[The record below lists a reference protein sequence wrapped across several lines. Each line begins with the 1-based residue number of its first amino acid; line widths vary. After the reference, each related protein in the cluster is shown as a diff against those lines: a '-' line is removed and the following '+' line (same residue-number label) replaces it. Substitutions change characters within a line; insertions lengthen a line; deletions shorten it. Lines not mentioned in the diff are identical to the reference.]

1 MPKFLLPFILF
12 LGLLSCKQ
20 TTSDSQEIKPKTELN
35 QLADLYNCGR
45 YPEVIELGNKILAKD
60 SLNTEVMFAVG
71 DAYLAI
77 DSLDQSFELMMTIID
92 INMEDYYAWGIVGNI
107 FFRRG
112 QYEEAKEF
120 YEVVIKLNP
129 TYARPYIN
137 IGMAC
142 EAQGKKEEAVGYY
155 LAASYLFNQNSH
167 YEEFEFYTEKVLEL
181 DPQNDLAM
189 FQMGIIATNKKDY
202 KQASE
207 WYEKSSDLGNDKAM
221 YNLGVFYM
229 KGLGV
234 IANHKKGIELY
245 TKASKKG
252 NAEAQFNLGQEYHLG
267 TNIKQD
273 YNKASYW
280 LQKAWEQG
288 HKEARFQMGNMENK
302 QGNYARAI
310 EIWQELVKEN
320 HALSMVVLGL
330 NYLKGQGVEKDIVEA
345 NEWFRKARLLDNDNA
360 NKVLDIIEGGQESFT
375 STDLA

>member
-1 MPKFLLPFILF
+1 MTKFLLPFILF

-20 TTSDSQEIKPKTELN
+20 TASDSQEIKPKTELN
-35 QLADLYNCGR
+35 QLTELYNSGR
-45 YPEVIELGNKILAKD
+45 YPEVIELGNKMLAKD

-92 INMEDYYAWGIVGNI
+92 IDSEDYYAWLNVGNI

-112 QYEEAKEF
+112 QFEEAKEL
-120 YEVVIKLNP
+120 YGGVIKLRP
-129 TYARPYIN
+129 TYVRPYIN
-137 IGMAC
+137 IGMVC
-142 EAQGKKEEAVGYY
+142 EAQDKKKDAVDYY
-155 LAASYLFNQNSH
+155 LAASYLFEQNSH
-167 YEEFEFYTEKVLEL
+167 YEEFEFYTKKALEL

-189 FQMGIIATNKKDY
+189 FQMGVIATDKKDY
-202 KQASE
+202 KEAAE
-207 WYEKSSDLGNDKAM
+207 WYKKSSDLGNDIAM

-234 IANHKKGIELY
+234 VANHKKGIELY

-252 NAEAQFNLGQEYHLG
+252 NTEAQFNLGQEYHLG

-273 YNKASYW
+273 YKKASYW

-302 QGNYARAI
+302 QGHYTKAI
-310 EIWQELVKEN
+310 EIWQELAKDN
-320 HALSMVVLGL
+320 HGLSMVFLGL
-330 NYLKGQGVEKDIVEA
+330 NYLKGQGVEKDIIVA
-345 NEWFRKARLLDNDNA
+345 NEWFKKARSLDDNNA
-360 NKVLDIIEGGQESFT
+360 NKILDVIEGGQESYS